1 VPGAG
6 CAAARA
12 LTRLR
17 AQVRA
22 SVRKLCDACRIVRR
36 RGTVFVVC
44 DKVPKHKQRQGLHAL
59 SAGAA
64 HAAEAGHAA
73 EGAAH
78 ELLPAAAAC
87 CSERCARVG
96 MRAAL
101 RCAALRLQCAHART
115 HARRCAAP
123 PPGVTPQLALAATR
137 ALYGA
142 ALEKER

>member
-1 VPGAG
+1 MRVRAG
-6 CAAARA
+6 RRLRRCAAA

-87 CSERCARVG
+87 CAERCARVG
-96 MRAAL
+96 MRAA
-101 RCAALRLQCAHART
+101 CAALLRACSALT
-115 HARRCAAP
+115 HARA
-123 PPGVTPQLALAATR
+123 R
-137 ALYGA
+137 AGA
-142 ALEKER
+142 RRRRRA